1 MKNIQEK
8 NKSLGHIKSMKIKT
22 DLPVKMDMDMEYNK
36 IMLFCGT
43 NGTGKS
49 LVMKYNWALGTIAS
63 IMTNTHPM
71 SPPLSKVAQEILDGT
86 LEDQNINGELISR
99 FENGTLKLT
108 LENGKVQTSE
118 FERGEGITTA
128 PTPTFMSKVT
138 RTFSQIHQYLQLEK
152 ELGMERMLK
161 TYRLYDVLYIAKMK
175 ARLSEGLEASPELKN
190 ALDGFDMAKHDIQKF
205 ILDNETVFFLNTAG
219 ERKSMS
225 TLSDGEQSIVN
236 MCLAPS
242 L

>member
-1 MKNIQEK
+1 MKK
-8 NKSLGHIKSMKIKT
+8 TKSLGHIKSMKIKT
-22 DLPVKMDMDMEYNK
+22 DQPTKMDIDMEYNK
-36 IMLFCGT
+36 LVLFCGT

-63 IMTNTHPM
+63 IMINAAEA

-86 LEDQNINGELISR
+86 LEDQNINGELVSYY
-99 FENGTLKLT
+99 ENGTLKLT
-108 LENGKVQTSE
+108 LEKGKVITSE
-118 FERGEGITTA
+118 FEKGEEITTA
-128 PTPTFMSKVT
+128 PTPVFMSKVT

-152 ELGMERMLK
+152 QLGMQSMLK
-161 TYRLYDVLYIAKMK
+161 TYRLYDVLYIEKMK
-175 ARLSEGLEASPELKN
+175 ARLSEGMEASLELKH
-190 ALDGFDMAKHDIQKF
+190 ALEGFDMGKHDIQKF
-205 ILDNETVFFLNTAG
+205 VLENETVYFLNTAG